1 MTTNT
6 KHADDL
12 ATYVTESVPNNQF
25 LFVICNKMGRYS
37 RQWLV

>member
-12 ATYVTESVPNNQF
+12 ATYVTESVPNNHF
-25 LFVICNKMGRYS
+25 FICNL
-37 RQWLV
+37 Q